1 MGCSIIT
8 YQQVL
13 YSMAGRQF
21 TPRVR
26 CLIASLLIVIASIAH
41 SHCHVL
47 SSGWLVAV
55 CAVTRCA
62 LGASL
67 LAVHTALLAALSGSL
82 PPTAPMPRCA
92 ATGRTPATP
101 LPPDLAAAVAAH
113 EEAGRA
119 DLALSA
125 LKLWLDRAAD
135 QLAMEGSTSSTTLLH
150 HVIGTEAGTI
160 RGQVATALSMVDQLV
175 ATALSVE
182 QRQSSPFLR
191 SVEEEAHAEWQG
203 RLLQSLQLYEDKLA
217 AIERAEAAER
227 SLELYQDRGAAA
239 TPRDRQGQQER
250 GEQEQIQ
257 LVRAAIS
264 TVVSSGQLG
273 MDCSVLA
280 STPRVCLLTACG
292 TRGGARCDGVCGCVR
307 RER

>member
-1 MGCSIIT
+1 
-8 YQQVL
+8 
-13 YSMAGRQF
+13 
-21 TPRVR
+21 
-26 CLIASLLIVIASIAH
+26 
-41 SHCHVL
+41 
-47 SSGWLVAV
+47 
-55 CAVTRCA
+55 
-62 LGASL
+62 
-67 LAVHTALLAALSGSL
+67 
-82 PPTAPMPRCA
+82 MPRCA

-182 QRQSSPFLR
+182 QQQSSPFLR

-227 SLELYQDRGAAA
+227 SLELYRDRGAAA
-239 TPRDRQGQQER
+239 TPRGRQGQQER

-257 LVRAAIS
+257 LVRAAIIIS
-264 TVVSSGQLG
+264 TVVGSGQLG